1 MFNRVMQ
8 RAVAR
13 RLAALERVADF
24 LFAGREAA
32 WLRQVLREW
41 QSWDIPDLVPSSDNE
56 ISSDPPG
63 LSGTSSDASD
73 DSEPSSPSAGYR
85 ALQQAIEPTPTR
97 PWLAPPKL
105 SEPQPPPP
113 RMPFLL
119 LGLDNFIRDRRHSSL
134 SRLSSPPPQ
143 ALVPQHAIE
152 QCALADSASCAAG
165 PRPSAGHRAH
175 PHRPLA
181 APAQAARTQAASA
194 LFELPSPSSRAA
206 T

>member
-1 MFNRVMQ
+1 MQRPLLNRVMQ

-32 WLRQVLREW
+32 WLRQVLRDW
-41 QSWDIPDLVPSSDNE
+41 RVLNPPDLVPSSENE
-56 ISSDPPG
+56 AP
-63 LSGTSSDASD
+63 SDASD

-113 RMPFLL
+113 RMHFFVV
-119 LGLDNFIRDRRHSSL
+119 GT
-134 SRLSSPPPQ
+134 
-143 ALVPQHAIE
+143 
-152 QCALADSASCAAG
+152 G
-165 PRPSAGHRAH
+165 
-175 PHRPLA
+175 
-181 APAQAARTQAASA
+181 
-194 LFELPSPSSRAA
+194 
-206 T
+206 